1 MNKALN
7 GYVNEIIAIAGTNDV
22 SWDVGV
28 NMFLANVK
36 NYGVEG
42 ASHYEGADYLDWGV
56 VGEKLGNITPAVEAD
71 MINTYCA
78 DYRKNMKKVIAL
90 RKAGDYEGAKEVM
103 LG

>member
-36 NYGVEG
+36 NHGKEG
-42 ASHYEGADYLDWGV
+42 APYYEGANLDWGDV
-56 VGEKLGNITPAVEAD
+56 ASELGLITPAVEAD

>member
-22 SWDVGV
+22 GWDVGV

-36 NYGVEG
+36 NHGVEG
-42 ASHYEGADYLDWGV
+42 APYYKGADLDWGAV
-56 VGEKLGNITPAVEAD
+56 AAELGPITPAVEAD

>member
-1 MNKALN
+1 MNKKLN

-36 NYGVEG
+36 NYGKEG
-42 ASHYEGADYLDWGV
+42 ACYYEGADLDWGAV
-56 VGEKLGNITPAVEAD
+56 VAELGPITLAAEVD

-103 LG
+103 LD